1 VPWLAIQKIRLASCH
16 LLSSLF
22 LVDSPMIDQYRCPH
36 DDDDFCGRISLP
48 LDSLMIADCQGYWT
62 ISWGALNI
70 FNVSNTDGGDNLRR
84 EEVNLF
90 AVAHGI
96 CHSISSFV
104 ELIILLLLCT
114 SSIGKNNFYRSWFV
128 ARYNFVSLA
137 PFYFSSSFS
146 TASGRWPP
154 S

>member
-1 VPWLAIQKIRLASCH
+1 
-16 LLSSLF
+16 
-22 LVDSPMIDQYRCPH
+22 
-36 DDDDFCGRISLP
+36 
-48 LDSLMIADCQGYWT
+48 
-62 ISWGALNI
+62 LNI

-96 CHSISSFV
+96 CHAISSFV

-128 ARYNFVSLA
+128 ARYIFPLKPSPSPFIAFSLQLLGLRNL
-137 PFYFSSSFS
+137 PDIVV
-146 TASGRWPP
+146 RHPLQLW
-154 S
+154 